1 MMQPISND
9 IAKSKAKAKIKR
21 ILNSPRLYAK
31 NFLKI
36 RTKPGALVPM
46 ICNSV
51 QEHLATIWDAEE
63 LAGKPV
69 RLIVLKARRE
79 GISTYVQSRFFQF
92 CATHKYRHAKVVAHA
107 SDATDTLF
115 EMSKTFYDCMPT
127 TVELVPGQK
136 VRIKPIV
143 ERSNAK
149 ELVFGDLKSQLT
161 LKTVGSDSENTAS
174 GSGAGRGETVQFLH
188 CSEVAFWGAAKKTLT
203 ALLQTVANLP
213 GTVVV
218 LESTANGVGNHF
230 HTLWIGAVNGDND
243 FVPVFLPWHIFEEYM
258 IPLSDGET
266 LEPYDDDEQALLKKY
281 PNMTPEKLKWR
292 RYTIRNECQG
302 DVEQFHQEYPAD
314 DQEAF
319 IITGR
324 PYFDAKSLVA
334 MRDKYQRKPLRR
346 GYLEEDDNGYVTFID
361 EPKGYISI
369 YEEPTPGGVY
379 CIGADVAEGL
389 AKGDYSDAQI
399 LRRGRG
405 TPLDQVAVWHGHIDA
420 DLFGAEL
427 VKLAKYYNQCW
438 IGIEVNNHGLTTN
451 KAVIRLKYYRVYMRQ
466 RLDEQ
471 QPDDTDKLGWQTNTQ
486 TRPIMLDDL
495 KKSIRDQ
502 SVIIHDYCT
511 IEECFTFVVNDK
523 GKPEATGDCK
533 DDSVMA
539 LAVAVQMHQLCPMS
553 GVDIPIPPIPGSG
566 RRDFHSRLK
575 QRDRQRDVA
584 SSVTGY

>member
-1 MMQPISND
+1 MTQPIDSNT
-9 IAKSKAKAKIKR
+9 AKAKLKR
-21 ILNSPRLYAK
+21 ILSSPKLYAH

-36 RTKPGALVPM
+36 KTKAGTLVPL
-46 ICNSV
+46 IYNSA
-51 QEHLATIWDAEE
+51 QERLSTVWDEQE
-63 LAGKPV
+63 RAGKPV
-69 RLIVLKARRE
+69 RIIVLKARRE
-79 GISTYVQSRFFQF
+79 GISTYVQSRFYHF

-115 EMSKTFYDCMPT
+115 DMSKTFYDCMPT
-127 TVELVPGQK
+127 TIELAPGK
-136 VRIKPIV
+136 KARIKP
-143 ERSNAK
+143 AK
-149 ELVFGDLKSQLT
+149 EYSNSKELTFSDLKSQLT
-161 LKTVGSDSENTAS
+161 LKTVGSDSENSAA

-203 ALLQTVANLP
+203 ALLQTVPNLP
-213 GTVVV
+213 DTVVI

-230 HTLWIGAVNGDND
+230 HKLWIGAINGDND
-243 FVPVFLPWHIFEEYM
+243 LIPVFLPWHIFEEYEQ
-258 IPLSDGET
+258 PLEPGET
-266 LEPYDDDEQALLKKY
+266 LEPYDEDEQILIDRY
-281 PNMTPEKLKWR
+281 PYMTPEKLKWR

-302 DVEQFHQEYPAD
+302 DVEQFHQEYPSD

-319 IITGR
+319 IVSGR
-324 PYFDAKSLVA
+324 TYFGTKSLVA
-334 MRDKYQRKPLRR
+334 MRDKHQRKPMRR
-346 GYLEEDDNGYVTFID
+346 GYLEEDANGHVMFVD

-369 YEEPTPGGVY
+369 YEGPTPGGVY

-389 AKGDYSDAQI
+389 AKGDYSDAQV

-420 DLFGAEL
+420 DLFGSEL

-451 KAVIRLKYYRVYMRQ
+451 KALIRLKYYRVYMRQ

-502 SVIIHDYCT
+502 SVVIHDYST

-523 GKPEATGDCK
+523 GKPEATGDCN

-553 GVDIPIPPIPGSG
+553 GVDIPQPPIPGSG
-566 RRDFHSRLK
+566 RKDFHGRMK
-575 QRDRQRDVA
+575 QREMRLDVA
-584 SSVTGY
+584 SDVTGY